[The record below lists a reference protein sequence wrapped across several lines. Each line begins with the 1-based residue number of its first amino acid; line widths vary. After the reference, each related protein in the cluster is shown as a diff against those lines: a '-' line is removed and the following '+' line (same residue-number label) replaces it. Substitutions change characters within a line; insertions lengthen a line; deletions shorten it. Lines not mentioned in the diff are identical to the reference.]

1 MKTTPIPVKFDRQ
14 GHSCNF
20 YVGFGPSS
28 LPDMCGRWHVRQ
40 RCADMYTDTACHL
53 RPPVSTPLSFSLH
66 TTHPSVER
74 PRPSLPPPPPPPPTP
89 STTATIA
96 RAIKPCLVVVTPSTT
111 TAGTT
116 TATATIASTSAT
128 TTTIT
133 TTTTTTSEALT
144 VQWERPWA
152 HLSILCVC
160 AFCQSCATSVQCK
173 GNSFTQHPSLVS
185 QDARGVGTR
194 LHTRTDVSIGARLTK
209 VYVSLKGMLLLAMCH
224 ASATCENA

>member
-1 MKTTPIPVKFDRQ
+1 M
-14 GHSCNF
+14 
-20 YVGFGPSS
+20 GFGPSS
-28 LPDMCGRWHVRQ
+28 LPDMCGRWHVHQ
-40 RCADMYTDTACHL
+40 RCADMYTETACRL
-53 RPPVSTPLSFSLH
+53 RPPFSTPLSFSLH

-74 PRPSLPPPPPPPPTP
+74 HRPSLPPPPPPRPKP

-96 RAIKPCLVVVTPSTT
+96 RATKPYLVVVTPSTT
-111 TAGTT
+111 IAGTT

-128 TTTIT
+128 TTT
-133 TTTTTTSEALT
+133 TTTTTSEALT
-144 VQWERPWA
+144 VRWERPWA

-160 AFCQSCATSVQCK
+160 AFCQSCATSVQRK
-173 GNSFTQHPSLVS
+173 GNSFIQHPSLVC

-194 LHTRTDVSIGARLTK
+194 LHARTDVSIGVRVTK